1 MMEFIQIL
9 DFCCPIS
16 VCTQLGWLLL
26 REQHLAE
33 EAVINLANKSFE
45 TSTRTVGSERRLLY
59 LSSTYAKH
67 FNTRCIKKA
76 KDRQHI
82 RRVWIPK
89 HWLIFLKIGKLDRM
103 S

>member
-33 EAVINLANKSFE
+33 EAVINLANKSF
-45 TSTRTVGSERRLLY
+45 
-59 LSSTYAKH
+59 
-67 FNTRCIKKA
+67 
-76 KDRQHI
+76 
-82 RRVWIPK
+82 
-89 HWLIFLKIGKLDRM
+89 
-103 S
+103 